1 MAQVVGGYESDQD
14 GGDYADYVPQTEIKP
29 SEFFLGITNQI
40 LQLLHKI
47 FIENQIE
54 TKFIIRNTTS
64 QKGYFRFAVN
74 EKRFFDAGKP
84 DNWHLYININNSR
97 VLVTFDMGNVLV
109 SGLEF
114 EKNVEFENLDNE
126 VTLLAKK
133 MLVMDTLRGS
143 ELRCEKVSRFN
154 ENDNDIII
162 HAFRED
168 SSLTGMISRLS
179 LKSKSFYALFRIKF
193 DSYNT
198 FISVSACVYFTK
210 YPELNEIKD
219 KELKSIGSI
228 KDFEKFIKEEL
239 GKKPLESRWSELERR
254 MDGLLFIST

>member
-14 GGDYADYVPQTEIKP
+14 GGDYADYVPRTEIKP

-97 VLVTFDMGNVLV
+97 VLVTFDMGNELEHR
-109 SGLEF
+109 LEF
-114 EKNVEFENLDNE
+114 EKEVGFGDLNNE
-126 VTLLAKK
+126 VTLLGNK
-133 MLVMDTLRGS
+133 MLVMDTLRGL
-143 ELRCEKVSRFN
+143 ELSCKKVSRFN

-168 SSLTGMISRLS
+168 SSMLGMF
-179 LKSKSFYALFRIKF
+179 SKSYYALFRIQFYSDEK
-193 DSYNT
+193 

>member
-1 MAQVVGGYESDQD
+1 M
-14 GGDYADYVPQTEIKP
+14 
-29 SEFFLGITNQI
+29 
-40 LQLLHKI
+40 
-47 FIENQIE
+47 
-54 TKFIIRNTTS
+54 
-64 QKGYFRFAVN
+64 
-74 EKRFFDAGKP
+74 
-84 DNWHLYININNSR
+84 
-97 VLVTFDMGNVLV
+97 TFDMGNVLV

-254 MDGLLFIST
+254 MDDLLFISA